1 MSGFFSNI
9 RWCFSAACK
18 LTTIP
23 SGLVDTDETVVGG
36 LTRRLRD
43 FGLAPV
49 TLWAAEHANIIYNRR
64 FESMQIVGVYAAEIG
79 SADIR
84 LDPDEH
90 TESGWYSF
98 EDALRLVHYR
108 GLKDG
113 IRSVQ
118 EYITGPERPAR
129 ELRLL

>member
-1 MSGFFSNI
+1 
-9 RWCFSAACK
+9 
-18 LTTIP
+18 
-23 SGLVDTDETVVGG
+23 
-36 LTRRLRD
+36 
-43 FGLAPV
+43 V
-49 TLWAAEHANIIYNRR
+49 TLWAAEHAYIIYNRR

-118 EYITGPERPAR
+118 EYITGPERPAL